1 MGFGIRRPEICTGN
15 ERFYRADKKA
25 WAKPIQNVTLREF
38 HMPDL
43 SKIIDGKKFM
53 WDGEVYESDN
63 QAQEVKK
70 KYEDD
75 NFEAELIQEESQYLV
90 YSRRV
95 VTEIVL
101 EGEAPA

>member
-1 MGFGIRRPEICTGN
+1 M
-15 ERFYRADKKA
+15 AD
-25 WAKPIQNVTLREF
+25 V
-38 HMPDL
+38 
-43 SKIIDGKKFM
+43 SKFFDGKKFM
-53 WDGEVYESDN
+53 WDGEIYESEA

-75 NFEAELIQEESQYLV
+75 EFEVQLIQEENQYLV

-101 EGEAPA
+101 EGDPVA